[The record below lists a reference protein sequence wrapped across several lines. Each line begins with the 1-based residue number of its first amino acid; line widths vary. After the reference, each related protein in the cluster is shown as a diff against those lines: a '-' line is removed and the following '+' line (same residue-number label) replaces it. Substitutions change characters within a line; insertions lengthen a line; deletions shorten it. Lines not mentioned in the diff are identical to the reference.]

1 MKKWNSQILGIP
13 LALLVLGF
21 LTPNAM
27 AQDSRADA
35 TNQDPRSGPSRAIP
49 PSGPPRFQERVPPS
63 QSNPHR
69 SDRADGSETSPSAP
83 PPVLAILAHPDDEIL
98 IAPILARMA
107 REGGEVTVV
116 FATSGEAGPGVSD
129 MEPGEA
135 LAAVREDEA
144 RCAAF
149 ALGLP
154 EPIFWQLGDG
164 RLATQA
170 HSPESQ
176 AAEFTER
183 LTALL
188 QLQPPRVIITWGP
201 EGGYGHADHR
211 MVSGAVTQLVQSMD
225 EMRPDLL
232 YMAIPSGSS
241 QTEDGAAQGFEQWA
255 RTHPSLITD
264 RMRYEIFD
272 LEAARGAV
280 SCYQSQLDDELR
292 ARLPSL
298 LHQHV
303 WQGSVHFR
311 AAFPSQF

>member
-164 RLATQA
+164 RLAIQA
-170 HSPESQ
+170 HSPGEPSRRVYRAPYCTASASAPARDHHLGSRRWLRPCRSQ
-176 AAEFTER
+176 NGERRGHAA
-183 LTALL
+183 
-188 QLQPPRVIITWGP
+188 GP
-201 EGGYGHADHR
+201 EHG
-211 MVSGAVTQLVQSMD
+211 
-225 EMRPDLL
+225 
-232 YMAIPSGSS
+232 
-241 QTEDGAAQGFEQWA
+241 
-255 RTHPSLITD
+255 
-264 RMRYEIFD
+264 
-272 LEAARGAV
+272 
-280 SCYQSQLDDELR
+280 
-292 ARLPSL
+292 
-298 LHQHV
+298 
-303 WQGSVHFR
+303 
-311 AAFPSQF
+311 